1 MKDWA
6 VGDRDAVTAEKLLVN
21 RAATG
26 PSGL

>member
-6 VGDRDAVTAEKLLVN
+6 VGDRDGVTAEKLLVN

-26 PSGL
+26 TSGL